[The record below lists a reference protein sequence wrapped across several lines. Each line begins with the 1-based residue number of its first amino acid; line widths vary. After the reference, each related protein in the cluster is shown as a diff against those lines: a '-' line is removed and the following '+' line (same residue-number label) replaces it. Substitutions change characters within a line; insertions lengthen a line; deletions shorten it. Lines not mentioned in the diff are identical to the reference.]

1 VTDRASFMAAV
12 ASTPRGHDPGLPDRA
27 AAPDAP
33 TELRAGESPLDR
45 FQTEAEAVSTIVER
59 VDAAGAAS
67 AVAAALEA
75 AGAGAVAIAAD
86 LGDLLEPVREA
97 CRSAGLQVD
106 DYADVAPE
114 RARAAALD
122 ATVTGCLAAVAATGS
137 IVTTG
142 ATGRAAALIAPTHV
156 CVVRA
161 DQVVDGLH
169 ALVDGDVLAA
179 AGSMFALQ
187 SGPSRSAD
195 IEKTLILGV
204 HGPGRVH
211 VLLVV

>member
-1 VTDRASFMAAV
+1 MTDRSSFMAAV
-12 ASTPRGHDPGLPDRA
+12 ASTPRGHDPGLPDRT

-33 TELRAGESPLDR
+33 TELRDGESPLDR
-45 FQTEAEAVSTIVER
+45 FQAEAEAVATIVER
-59 VDAAGAAS
+59 VGPERAAQAAADALMAAGART
-67 AVAAALEA
+67 AALS
-75 AGAGAVAIAAD
+75 AD

-97 CRSAGLQVD
+97 CRAAGLQVD
-106 DYADVAPE
+106 DYAEVAPE
-114 RARAAALD
+114 RARAGSLD

-142 ATGRAAALIAPTHV
+142 SAGRAAALIAPTHV

-161 DQVVDGLH
+161 EQVLDGLH
-169 ALVDGDVLAA
+169 ALVDGDVLDA

-211 VLLVV
+211 VLLVG

>member
-1 VTDRASFMAAV
+1 MTDRASFMAAV
-12 ASTPRGHDPGLPDRA
+12 ASTPRGHAPGLPDRTS
-27 AAPDAP
+27 APDAP

-45 FQTEAEAVSTIVER
+45 FQAEAEAVETIVDR
-59 VDAAGAAS
+59 VDAAGAAQ
-67 AVAAALEA
+67 AVADALGA
-75 AGAGAVAIAAD
+75 AGARTVALAAD
-86 LGDLLEPVREA
+86 LGDLLEPVRDA
-97 CRSAGLQVD
+97 CRAAGLQVD

-114 RARAAALD
+114 RARAGALD
-122 ATVTGCLAAVAATGS
+122 ATVTGCRAAVAATGS

-142 ATGRAAALIAPTHV
+142 SVGRAAALIAPTHV
-156 CVVRA
+156 CVVRSE
-161 DQVVDGLH
+161 QVVDGLH
-169 ALVDGDVLAA
+169 ALVAGDVLAD

-187 SGPSRSAD
+187 AGPSRSAD